1 MGCLLGYKHAPLQ
14 DWCKMSHR
22 CGATVSLCW
31 KQRVLLWA
39 GAQILFT
46 LHLVCLYSS
55 RLPLSNCS
63 HHSSRVSGSPP
74 EGPRKDSVWGS
85 PSGTSHSHPCLPR
98 VSTGHESRVLCTNMS
113 NSWLDN
119 QKIAKLVWMVRV
131 RILLVPEHSAHDGI
145 QWGQI

>member
-1 MGCLLGYKHAPLQ
+1 
-14 DWCKMSHR
+14 MSHR
-22 CGATVSLCW
+22 CGALVSLCL
-31 KQRVLLWA
+31 KQTVVVWA
-39 GAQILFT
+39 GARILFT

-85 PSGTSHSHPCLPR
+85 PGSTSHSHPCLPR
-98 VSTGHESRVLCTNMS
+98 VSTGHESRVLCTTVS
-113 NSWLDN
+113 NSSSVN
-119 QKIAKLVWMVRV
+119 QNITKIVWMVRV
-131 RILLVPEHSAHDGI
+131 RVLLVPEHSAHDGV